1 MLLLPNSRYPV
12 SRNKYLIIYKKF
24 ISHKVLS
31 PGNML
36 QRNVLCAL
44 CKCYFVF
51 FCLFFRHICFG
62 VTIICRLR
70 NSGNIFQQIPRI
82 QICFFNLCFAQSLS
96 LPFRKSSSRLKIFPF
111 IISPIKH
118 CFYCPHRR
126 LRSYCHPVLSLS
138 ASAIASPGL
147 LTRSISAPSL
157 SPARCRIS

>member
-1 MLLLPNSRYPV
+1 MTICFFYQILGIL
-12 SRNKYLIIYKKF
+12 SRNKYLIIYKEF

-44 CKCYFVF
+44 CKCDFVF

-82 QICFFNLCFAQSLS
+82 QICFFNLCFAQSLFS
-96 LPFRKSSSRLKIFPF
+96 TSKKLFQIKNFSVHNLSNQTLLLLPGS
-111 IISPIKH
+111 
-118 CFYCPHRR
+118 R

-138 ASAIASPGL
+138 ASGL
-147 LTRSISAPSL
+147 QVPVCSQD
-157 SPARCRIS
+157 